1 VAKLEV
7 IGYALQFGAH
17 QVEVSMSRPAEVTK
31 LLFVTILA
39 VFCSVCSTAQT
50 AATSVEDPARRDAF
64 QLYDT
69 GKYADAMPLLEKIV
83 VDHPSDLVAKEHW
96 AFSMVG
102 YAATLADAAERK
114 RVRARARALAVELKQ
129 AGDNSN
135 LLQMMLALPEDGS
148 EASFSDRK
156 DVNEAMKAA
165 EADFGRGD
173 LDKAREGY
181 QQVLLLDPKNY
192 EAALFTGD
200 VYFKQHVYDQA
211 GEWFARAIQIDPN
224 RETAYRYWGDALT
237 SASKNDEARGKFI
250 DAVVAEPYSNK
261 AWVGIRQ
268 WADRNKV
275 KLNVLVLKDKS
286 ATQMDGKNATI
297 TLDSTM
303 LNGDS
308 SGTAAWMIYSAT
320 RLTWQREKFM
330 KEFPNETGY
339 RRSLKEEAEA
349 LDTMVTVI
357 AEDAKSAKKAKNMDP
372 SLLALVQLDH
382 AGLLAPFVLFN
393 RADAGIAKD
402 YAAYRDAHRDVL
414 RRYLD
419 EYVVPKAP

>member
-1 VAKLEV
+1 
-7 IGYALQFGAH
+7 
-17 QVEVSMSRPAEVTK
+17 VEVLVSRPVVMTK
-31 LLFVTILA
+31 LVVVALLA
-39 VFCSVCSTAQT
+39 ALISVRSSSQTSATAT
-50 AATSVEDPARRDAF
+50 EDPARHEAF
-64 QLYDT
+64 QLYDA
-69 GKYADAMPLLEKIV
+69 GKYVEAMPLLEKIV
-83 VDHPSDLVAKEHW
+83 ADHPSDLVAKEHL

-102 YAATLADAAERK
+102 FAATLPDPAERNK
-114 RVRARARALAVELKQ
+114 VRARARVLAVQLKE

-135 LLQMMLALPEDGS
+135 LLQIMLALPEDGS
-148 EASFSDRK
+148 ESSFSDRK
-156 DVNEAMKAA
+156 DVDDAMKAA

-181 QQVLLLDPKNY
+181 LHALALDPGNY
-192 EAALFTGD
+192 EAALFAGD
-200 VYFKQHVYDQA
+200 VCFKQHSYGQA

-237 SASKNDEARGKFI
+237 SSSKNDEARGKFI

-261 AWVGIRQ
+261 AWMGVRQ
-268 WADRNKV
+268 WVDRNKV

-286 ATQMDGKNATI
+286 ATQTDGKNATI
-297 TLDSTM
+297 TLDPNM

-308 SGTAAWMIYSAT
+308 SGTAAWIVYSGT
-320 RLTWQREKFM
+320 RLTWQQEKFK
-330 KEFPNETGY
+330 KEFPNETVY

-349 LDTMVTVI
+349 LDTMVSVI
-357 AEDAKSAKKAKNMDP
+357 AEDAKSKKKAKNMDP

-382 AGLLAPFVLFN
+382 AGLLEPFVLFN

-402 YAAYRDAHRDVL
+402 YAAYRAAHRDVL

-419 EYVVPKAP
+419 EYVVPKTP

>member
-1 VAKLEV
+1 
-7 IGYALQFGAH
+7 
-17 QVEVSMSRPAEVTK
+17 MSRPLALTK
-31 LLFVTILA
+31 VVVIA
-39 VFCSVCSTAQT
+39 IMAAHISVPTVAQT
-50 AATSVEDPARRDAF
+50 PAAAENPARREAF
-64 QLYDT
+64 QLYDA
-69 GKYADAMPLLEKIV
+69 GKYVDALPLLEKIV
-83 VDHPSDLVAKEHW
+83 ADQPSDLVAKERW

-102 YAATLADAAERK
+102 YAGTVPDPAERK
-114 RVRARARALAVELKQ
+114 KMRARARVLAVELRE

-135 LLQMMLALPEDGS
+135 LLKIMLDLPEDGS
-148 EASFSDRK
+148 EPSFSDRK
-156 DVNEAMKAA
+156 DVNDAMKAA

-181 QQVLLLDPKNY
+181 LHALLLDPGNY
-192 EAALFTGD
+192 DAALFTGD
-200 VYFKQHVYDQA
+200 VYFKQHAYGQA

-237 SASKNDEARGKFI
+237 SSSENDKARGKFI

-261 AWVGIRQ
+261 AWIGLRQ
-268 WADRNKV
+268 WVDRNKV

-286 ATQMDGKNATI
+286 ATQTDGKNATI
-297 TLDSTM
+297 TLDPNM

-308 SGTAAWMIYSAT
+308 SGTAAWIVYSGT
-320 RLTWQREKFM
+320 RLTWQREKFK
-330 KEFPNETGY
+330 KEFPNEATY
-339 RRSLKEEAEA
+339 RRSPKEEAEA

-357 AEDAKSAKKAKNMDP
+357 AEDAKEAKKAKNMDS

-382 AGLLAPFVLFN
+382 AGLLEPFVLFN

-419 EYVVPKAP
+419 EYVVPKTP

>member
-1 VAKLEV
+1 
-7 IGYALQFGAH
+7 
-17 QVEVSMSRPAEVTK
+17 VEVLVSRPVVMTK
-31 LLFVTILA
+31 LVVVALLA
-39 VFCSVCSTAQT
+39 ALISVRSSSQTSSATAT
-50 AATSVEDPARRDAF
+50 EDPARHEAF
-64 QLYDT
+64 QLYDA
-69 GKYADAMPLLEKIV
+69 GKYVEAMPLLEKIV
-83 VDHPSDLVAKEHW
+83 ADHPSDLVAKEHL

-102 YAATLADAAERK
+102 FAATLPDPAERNK
-114 RVRARARALAVELKQ
+114 VRARARVLAVQLKE

-135 LLQMMLALPEDGS
+135 LLQIMLALPEDGS
-148 EASFSDRK
+148 ESSFSDRK
-156 DVNEAMKAA
+156 DVDDAMKAA

-181 QQVLLLDPKNY
+181 LHALALDPGNY
-192 EAALFTGD
+192 EAALFAGD
-200 VYFKQHVYDQA
+200 VCFKQHSYGQA

-237 SASKNDEARGKFI
+237 SSSKNDEARGKFI

-261 AWVGIRQ
+261 AWMGVRQ
-268 WADRNKV
+268 WVDRNKV

-286 ATQMDGKNATI
+286 ATQTDGKNATI
-297 TLDSTM
+297 TLDPNM

-308 SGTAAWMIYSAT
+308 SGTAALIVYSGT
-320 RLTWQREKFM
+320 RLTWQQEKFK
-330 KEFPNETGY
+330 KEFTNETVY

-349 LDTMVTVI
+349 LDTMVSLI
-357 AEDAKSAKKAKNMDP
+357 AEDAKSKKKAKNMDP

-382 AGLLAPFVLFN
+382 AGLLEPFVLFN

-402 YAAYRDAHRDVL
+402 YAAYRAAHRDVL

-419 EYVVPKAP
+419 EYVVPKTP